1 MSRESTETMTR
12 PRRIGK
18 SVAALV
24 AGFVVNVVLAV
35 GTDLAFHAMGMLPA
49 LGQAMDN
56 WQSAM
61 ACAYRTF
68 YGVIGSYVVARLAP
82 YAPLEHALVG
92 AGIGMLIATA
102 GAIATWNQALG
113 PHWYP
118 LSLIVL
124 ALPTGWLGGKLRVMQ
139 LRGRID

>member
-1 MSRESTETMTR
+1 MSRETAETAIR

-18 SVAALV
+18 SVAALI
-24 AGFVVNVVLAV
+24 AGFIVNVALSL
-35 GTDLAFHAMGMLPA
+35 GTDFAFHAMGMLPA
-49 LGQAMDN
+49 LGQPMNDL
-56 WQSAM
+56 QSAT
-61 ACAYRTF
+61 ACAYRTL
-68 YGVIGSYVVARLAP
+68 YSVISSFVVARLAP
-82 YAPLEHALVG
+82 FAPLGHALVG

-124 ALPTGWLGGKLRVMQ
+124 ALPTGWVGGKLRVIQ
-139 LRGRID
+139 LRGKIA

>member
-1 MSRESTETMTR
+1 MSGEAAKTAIR

-18 SVAALV
+18 SVAALI
-24 AGFVVNVVLAV
+24 AGFVVNVVLSL
-35 GTDLAFHAMGMLPA
+35 GTDLAFHAVGMLPA
-49 LGQAMDN
+49 LGQPMNDL
-56 WQSAM
+56 QSAA
-61 ACAYRTF
+61 ACTYRTL
-68 YGVIGSYVVARLAP
+68 YGVISSYVVARLAP
-82 YAPLEHALVG
+82 YAPLGHALVG
-92 AGIGMLIATA
+92 AGIGMVLATA

-139 LRGRID
+139 MRRRAD